1 MFPAFQGGFFTTGP
15 QGSPMVHWYR
25 PITTHLVSQGWRS
38 PSSPE
43 HSKAFFMGEAEAR
56 VDIRRGQMVSPTTGE
71 DISSLTQ
78 ETFIKHLLGHGPGFT
93 KTVCVCVCVCVCTCT
108 CYLWVCVWWRG
119 RHRHANSNDSEKCFI
134 YMMRISTF
142 FF

>member
-1 MFPAFQGGFFTTGP
+1 
-15 QGSPMVHWYR
+15 
-25 PITTHLVSQGWRS
+25 
-38 PSSPE
+38 
-43 HSKAFFMGEAEAR
+43 MGEAEAR

-78 ETFIKHLLGHGPGFT
+78 ETFIEHLLGHGPGFT
-93 KTVCVCVCVCVCTCT
+93 KTVCVCVCVFVCVCTCT

-119 RHRHANSNDSEKCFI
+119 GHRHANSNDSEKCFI

-142 FF
+142 FFNIMYSLS